1 MGNQNRKQGD
11 TPPAASD
18 KSSHKRDKNAPGT
31 SASPSGPSGAA
42 AYLQQED
49 QQPTVSTPPSAPQ
62 PPAQPSVP
70 PASLA
75 PAPAPQV
82 VAPLQVAPPAPSIS
96 SPSEMRPAMEM
107 MPAAHTL
114 VQQLIENARGADQ
127 QFYLVILPEDA
138 SPRVETFAGVESLQA
153 RIMELL
159 GTEVSLFPFM
169 GYWLGITHGENRFL
183 HTPFGVLPLFEL
195 PVPDESAIDNTGW
208 VGTESRD
215 LDIPPHPAAAV
226 ATTDD
231 AGDGD
236 GDEGEGVTD
245 DDETPVLMQP

>member
-1 MGNQNRKQGD
+1 MGNQNRKQND
-11 TPPAASD
+11 TQPAASD
-18 KSSHKRDKNAPGT
+18 KSRPKRDKNAPGT

-42 AYLQQED
+42 AFLSQAD

-62 PPAQPSVP
+62 PPAQQAPLP
-70 PASLA
+70 ESLA
-75 PAPAPQV
+75 PVPAP
-82 VAPLQVAPPAPSIS
+82 VAAPVRVASQSDLTTS
-96 SPSEMRPAMEM
+96 SPTDTRQPVEM

-138 SPRVETFAGVESLQA
+138 SPRVETFSSVESLQA

-169 GYWLGITHGENRFL
+169 GYWLGITRGDNRFL

-208 VGTESRD
+208 VGTETRE
-215 LDIPPHPAAAV
+215 LDIPEHPTPPRV
-226 ATTDD
+226 MEDD
-231 AGDGD
+231 GE
-236 GDEGEGVTD
+236 DEDTVEDED
-245 DDETPVLMQP
+245 DTPVLMQ